1 MRSVIQFL
9 HKNVVLQ
16 RMFAFIKHIQEEI
29 DMKKLIAGLC
39 AAIGL
44 ALLLSGCAG
53 PETGTV
59 DNDLIAIAE
68 NAQYLPSRELLVKQ
82 ASRHA
87 SPAALSLTD
96 GETTPDILLENGL
109 SENEYDALIEAI
121 SPVDSAFDR
130 NLTVSDVKNEAIKIL
145 SCGVVFDRWFEYAD
159 GELSGYGSY
168 FVSEKDGALTIM
180 RHSAFQPWIYD
191 AETGKIL
198 DNDDFS
204 EEKPNYPIRSD
215 QYLKIRIYE
224 ENDKEIV
231 ECEIA
236 ENLSYYDEVTPISYQ
251 FMRNVK
257 DTSFTKLQVVSR
269 YTIPTSPSSGDWGY
283 DIDTDLPYGYM
294 RSFTQL
300 NYSSPDDIQW
310 LEAIQTL
317 PYAFN
322 VKAEN
327 FVRFGSR
334 SQAGGFTFGLDAL
347 LNAGDFSYTPSEEY
361 LSVRLDDVIDMTLT
375 ARLENTDETY
385 AKSRYASE
393 GAGAIENNAQ
403 DFAPADQNLLNE
415 QFNSATDSLTK
426 LAESVSVQEE
436 TWSALTEN
444 AVFDCTAQ
452 NTAFEKSFNPCF
464 DAVAR
469 AAIDG
474 SDLAKD
480 YLNNE
485 IYNLGKT
492 SINPAA

>member
-1 MRSVIQFL
+1 
-9 HKNVVLQ
+9 
-16 RMFAFIKHIQEEI
+16 
-29 DMKKLIAGLC
+29 MKKLIAGLC

-257 DTSFTKLQVVSR
+257 DTSFTKLQAVSR
-269 YTIPTSPSSGDWGY
+269 YTIPASPSSGDWGIRY
-283 DIDTDLPYGYM
+283 RHRFAVRIYAQFHTIELQQPRRYTMAGSDTD
-294 RSFTQL
+294 
-300 NYSSPDDIQW
+300 I
-310 LEAIQTL
+310 
-317 PYAFN
+317 
-322 VKAEN
+322 
-327 FVRFGSR
+327 
-334 SQAGGFTFGLDAL
+334 AL
-347 LNAGDFSYTPSEEY
+347 
-361 LSVRLDDVIDMTLT
+361 RL
-375 ARLENTDETY
+375 
-385 AKSRYASE
+385 
-393 GAGAIENNAQ
+393 
-403 DFAPADQNLLNE
+403 
-415 QFNSATDSLTK
+415 
-426 LAESVSVQEE
+426 
-436 TWSALTEN
+436 
-444 AVFDCTAQ
+444 
-452 NTAFEKSFNPCF
+452 
-464 DAVAR
+464 
-469 AAIDG
+469 
-474 SDLAKD
+474 
-480 YLNNE
+480 
-485 IYNLGKT
+485 
-492 SINPAA
+492 